1 MKAKLLLTITVFG
14 FLSTC
19 FSQQNLSWDKW
30 NWLIGEWV
38 GEGSGLPGQGGGGF
52 SFKFDLDK
60 KILVRKSH
68 SEYPVTKDKPAIVH
82 EDLMIVYP
90 DNTGTPGKAIY
101 FDNESHIIH
110 YTITYSDKSIQL
122 TSDKSVNVPAFRLTY
137 ISLDDSTVNTKFEM
151 SQDGEKFMIYIEGL
165 SKKKK

>member
-1 MKAKLLLTITVFG
+1 MKSKFLLTIAFLG

-19 FSQQNLSWDKW
+19 LSQQNLSWDKW
-30 NWLIGEWV
+30 NWLIGDWA
-38 GEGSGLPGQGGGGF
+38 GQGSGEPGKGGGTF

-68 SEYPVTKDKPAIVH
+68 SEYPATNDKPAIFH

-90 DNTGTPGKAIY
+90 DSTGNPGKAVY
-101 FDNESHIIH
+101 FDNESHVIH

-122 TSDKSVNVPAFRLTY
+122 TSDKSANVLVFRLTY

-151 SQDGEKFMIYIEGL
+151 SQDGEKFITYIEGL